1 MRIFPG
7 HAFVARRYE
16 DGVDVVHLVTDLAEP
31 PPLVQ
36 GWRAG
41 APLRERALGRLNVV
55 RHLTGFVDLTT
66 WQLRRRL
73 CVIHSPTVLRLGSIV
88 QLRLTTLA
96 GVRGAGHAKP
106 ILWPSCQLPWPHA
119 NLHGD

>member
-1 MRIFPG
+1 LCACPPTVWVIRMFCDMRIFPG

-41 APLRERALGRLNVV
+41 APLQE
-55 RHLTGFVDLTT
+55 
-66 WQLRRRL
+66 
-73 CVIHSPTVLRLGSIV
+73 
-88 QLRLTTLA
+88 
-96 GVRGAGHAKP
+96 
-106 ILWPSCQLPWPHA
+106 
-119 NLHGD
+119 

>member
-1 MRIFPG
+1 MFCDMRIFPG

-41 APLRERALGRLNVV
+41 APLQE
-55 RHLTGFVDLTT
+55 
-66 WQLRRRL
+66 
-73 CVIHSPTVLRLGSIV
+73 
-88 QLRLTTLA
+88 
-96 GVRGAGHAKP
+96 
-106 ILWPSCQLPWPHA
+106 
-119 NLHGD
+119 